1 MSASGSR
8 HGSAVSR
15 SSAAPSRQGSAAS
28 KRNEAP
34 PPRISSAASRTASA
48 KTMGTKVII
57 IGAGI
62 AGLSAATK
70 LLESGVNELIV
81 IEARDRT
88 GGRLNTIPFR
98 KYSLLNKTFFYLVL
112 KIILTANRG

>member
-15 SSAAPSRQGSAAS
+15 SSVAPSRHGSAAS
-28 KRNEAP
+28 KRSEAP
-34 PPRISSAASRTASA
+34 PRVSSGASRNSSARTIGG
-48 KTMGTKVII
+48 KIII

-62 AGLSAATK
+62 AGLAAATK
-70 LLESGVNELIV
+70 LLESGVNDLVV
-81 IEARDRT
+81 IEARNRT

-98 KYSLLNKTFFYLVL
+98 KYFFSYFSLSK
-112 KIILTANRG
+112 KKD